1 MTHIELKKIRTDLGL
16 TQAELASKVFR
27 TKDCITKW
35 ESGKYP
41 IPKMMQQFI
50 KHVTNGLA

>member
-1 MTHIELKKIRTDLGL
+1 MTHIELKKIRLDLGL
-16 TQAELASKVFR
+16 TQAELAFKLFR

-41 IPKMMQQFI
+41 IPKQI
-50 KHVTNGLA
+50 YLLLTGLINGK